1 MCSLY
6 TYTDDSA
13 LADFLNSDS
22 HFNQQVN
29 EVTRCCKDNYLDLN
43 VDKTREMA
51 VDLRKTGGVRGL
63 IIQGVTVERVN
74 EYKCLGRVLDNKLTF
89 ECNTKNIV
97 MKCH

>member
-1 MCSLY
+1 
-6 TYTDDSA
+6 
-13 LADFLNSDS
+13 
-22 HFNQQVN
+22 
-29 EVTRCCKDNYLDLN
+29 
-43 VDKTREMA
+43 MA